1 MTNLGGILILESLGY
16 IMIREN
22 YMYENDQNKSN
33 RVLFIY
39 SELLNGKVLKKKELA
54 EKFNVN
60 EKSIQRDLEDIRQY
74 LDNRF
79 VSNDVH
85 NDLIYD
91 YKERGYRFEHVNKMK
106 FSNDEVLAICKIL
119 LDSRAFRKDEM
130 KTILDKL
137 LDCCVPKESQMMVTD
152 LISNEI
158 HHYIPPRHDSH
169 FLDKMWSI
177 GSAIRDGFKV
187 SFFYRGIQ
195 GKNGHER
202 TVKPLAIMFSEYY
215 FYLVAIL
222 ENVKYE
228 SQSNNSDDINP
239 TIYRI
244 DRIKDLKITSEHFS
258 IPYKDRFE
266 EGEFRKRI
274 QFMFGGKLRR
284 VKFEYTGYSVEA
296 VLDRLPTA
304 KILSE
309 DDGKY
314 LIQAEVFGDG
324 IDMWL
329 RSQGEN
335 VKLV

>member
-1 MTNLGGILILESLGY
+1 MC
-16 IMIREN
+16 
-22 YMYENDQNKSN
+22 ENDQNKSN
-33 RVLFIY
+33 RVLYIY
-39 SELLNGKVLKKKELA
+39 SELLSGKVLKKKELA
-54 EKFNVN
+54 EKFHVN
-60 EKSIQRDLEDIRQY
+60 EKTIQRDLEDIRQF
-74 LDNRF
+74 LDNQF
-79 VSNDVH
+79 VSEDVH
-85 NDLIYD
+85 NELVYD
-91 YKERGYRFEHVNKMK
+91 YKDRGYRFEHISKMM

-119 LDSRAFRKDEM
+119 LDSRAFRKDDM

-137 LDCCVPKESQMMVTD
+137 LDCCVPKESQKTVTD
-152 LISNEI
+152 LIANEMY
-158 HHYIPPRHDSH
+158 HYISPMHNSH

-177 GSAIRDGFKV
+177 GTAIRDGLKIQ
-187 SFFYRGIQ
+187 FFYKGIQ
-195 GKNGHER
+195 GKTGHER

-222 ENVKYE
+222 ENVNR
-228 SQSNNSDDINP
+228 QTQFDNPDDINP

-244 DRIKDLKITSEHFS
+244 DRIKDLRITNEHFL

-309 DDGKY
+309 VDGKY
-314 LIQAEVFGDG
+314 LIQAEVYGNG

-329 RSQGEN
+329 KSQGDN
-335 VKLV
+335 VKYMQ

>member
-1 MTNLGGILILESLGY
+1 MTNPVSILLIESLKQF
-16 IMIREN
+16 IIREC

-33 RVLFIY
+33 RVLSIY
-39 SELLNGKVLKKKELA
+39 SDLLNGKVLKKKELA

-60 EKSIQRDLEDIRQY
+60 EKTIQRDLEDIRQF

-79 VSNDVH
+79 ISNDIH

-91 YKERGYRFEHVNKMK
+91 YKDRGYRLEHINRMK

-119 LDSRAFRKDEM
+119 LDSRAFRKDDM

-137 LDCCVPKESQMMVTD
+137 LECCVPKESQKMVTD
-152 LISNEI
+152 LIANEI
-158 HHYIPPRHDSH
+158 YHYIPPMHNSY

-177 GSAIRDGFKV
+177 GTAIRDGLKLR
-187 SFFYRGIQ
+187 FFYKGIRG
-195 GKNGHER
+195 KTGHER

-215 FYLVAIL
+215 FYLIAIL
-222 ENVKYE
+222 ENVSYE
-228 SQSNNSDDINP
+228 TQSTNPDDINP

-244 DRIKDLKITSEHFS
+244 DRIKDLKITTEHFS
-258 IPYKDRFE
+258 IPYRDRFE

-309 DDGKY
+309 EDGKY
-314 LIQAEVFGDG
+314 VIQAEVFGDG

-329 RSQGEN
+329 RSQGDN
-335 VKLV
+335 VKLL

>member
-1 MTNLGGILILESLGY
+1 MC
-16 IMIREN
+16 
-22 YMYENDQNKSN
+22 ENDQNKSN
-33 RVLFIY
+33 RVLYIY
-39 SELLNGKVLKKKELA
+39 SELLNDKVLKKKELV
-54 EKFNVN
+54 EKFHVN
-60 EKSIQRDLEDIRQY
+60 EKTIQRDLEDIRQF
-74 LDNRF
+74 LDNQF
-79 VSNDVH
+79 VSEDVH
-85 NDLIYD
+85 NDLVYD
-91 YKERGYRFEHVNKMK
+91 YKDRGYRFEHISKMK

-119 LDSRAFRKDEM
+119 LDSRAFRKDDM

-137 LDCCVPKESQMMVTD
+137 LDCCVPKESQKMVTD

-158 HHYIPPRHDSH
+158 YHYIPPMHNSY

-177 GSAIRDGFKV
+177 GTAIRDGLKIQ
-187 SFFYRGIQ
+187 FFYKGIQ
-195 GKNGHER
+195 GKTGHER

-222 ENVKYE
+222 ENVNR
-228 SQSNNSDDINP
+228 QTQFDNPDDINP

-244 DRIKDLKITSEHFS
+244 DRIKDLKITSEHFL

-274 QFMFGGKLRR
+274 QFMFGGKLKR
-284 VKFEYTGYSVEA
+284 VKFEYSGYSVEA

-314 LIQAEVFGDG
+314 VIQAEVFGEG

-329 RSQGEN
+329 RSQGDK
-335 VKLV
+335 VKILKY